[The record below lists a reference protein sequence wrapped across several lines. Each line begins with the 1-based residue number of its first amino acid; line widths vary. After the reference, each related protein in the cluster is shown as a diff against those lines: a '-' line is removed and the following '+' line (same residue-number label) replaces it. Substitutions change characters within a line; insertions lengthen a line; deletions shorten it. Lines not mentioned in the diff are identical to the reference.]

1 MNLDSQ
7 RGEANVRR
15 MFAKDGQDRMGR
27 NPASDRIENAAQSQE
42 REKRPWDNLGADR
55 KPCIRMC

>member
-1 MNLDSQ
+1 M
-7 RGEANVRR
+7 RR